1 MSMRSHA
8 PLGELIDGAFARV
21 LQDSGAA
28 LPEDVTRVAS
38 PCSGKSFRG
47 SQAAR
52 EPCGDTQTALVG

>member
-28 LPEDVTRVAS
+28 LPEDVTRVAL
-38 PCSGKSFRG
+38 CSGKSFRG